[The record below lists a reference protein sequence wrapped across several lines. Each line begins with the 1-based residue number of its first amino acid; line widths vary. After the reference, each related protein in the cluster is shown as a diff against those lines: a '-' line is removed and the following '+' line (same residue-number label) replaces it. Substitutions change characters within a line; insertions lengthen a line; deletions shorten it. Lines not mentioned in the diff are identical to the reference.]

1 MHDGDKTRGRTGLW
15 VRTGRVRTGRVWTGH
30 HRAARQ
36 GVARRV
42 VSRWLLVVALIQM
55 LLLTVGCTSACPAVG
70 WFDELKIEI
79 TGSSAGAVDR
89 LEVCFAGSCYSGKAG
104 GSTRSGTF
112 GASDESGRFAESGG
126 SVESGESGEPGRSGE
141 SGEPGEPGEPGD
153 PGGFGG
159 SAEPGESGSTLET
172 VAVTKT
178 GTGWTLTT
186 PMQTPDTIQLRAFSV
201 SGHLL
206 AEYEVDLSWKR
217 VGGSVRCGGPHD
229 ANTSISVGS

>member
-1 MHDGDKTRGRTGLW
+1 L
-15 VRTGRVRTGRVWTGH
+15 
-30 HRAARQ
+30 A
-36 GVARRV
+36 
-42 VSRWLLVVALIQM
+42 VALIQM

-89 LEVCFAGSCYSGKAG
+89 LEVCFAGSCYSG
-104 GSTRSGTF
+104 
-112 GASDESGRFAESGG
+112 G
-126 SVESGESGEPGRSGE
+126 SV
-141 SGEPGEPGEPGD
+141 
-153 PGGFGG
+153 
-159 SAEPGESGSTLET
+159 EPGESGSTLET

-186 PMQTPDTIQLRAFSV
+186 PMQTPDTIRLRAFSV

-206 AEYEVDLSWKR
+206 AEHEVDLRWKR
-217 VGGSVRCGGPHD
+217 VGGSVRCGGPHE